1 MSSENLEGESRD
13 EKRFKETLNSSLYTD
28 TTSSDH
34 PSHMLR
40 SLHFAPYVY
49 ATHSQVEEH
58 SLCTCISTKFPFLFL
73 FLVCKRLGLAAV
85 NLFYSQHSQLVHSV
99 GLLRTFW

>member
-1 MSSENLEGESRD
+1 MSSENLESESRD
-13 EKRFKETLNSSLYTD
+13 EKRFKETLNSPLYTD

-58 SLCTCISTKFPFLFL
+58 SLCTCISTKFPFHFPVSRLQASWSCGGKFVLFP
-73 FLVCKRLGLAAV
+73 
-85 NLFYSQHSQLVHSV
+85 
-99 GLLRTFW
+99 T